1 MYARADERER
11 ERERERDW
19 WCVLQG
25 AEDAAIRV
33 CDGVLELGL
42 FVMKERGKIGEVAAL
57 QTLVLCLQS
66 SV

>member
-1 MYARADERER
+1 MRVPMKER